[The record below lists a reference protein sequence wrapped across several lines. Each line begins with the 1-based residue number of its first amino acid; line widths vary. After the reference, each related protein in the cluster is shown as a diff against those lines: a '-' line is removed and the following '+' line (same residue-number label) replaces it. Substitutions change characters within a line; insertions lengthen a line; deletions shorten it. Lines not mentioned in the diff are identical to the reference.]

1 MKNKENIDQFVGYF
15 EEQIK
20 EVSSVKNNLYRKILF
35 SCMLDALGTARFP
48 NHETNKKMI
57 SFLLDC
63 SKRSELNRVSLVQ
76 LELFLNYAL
85 SNEEKNTSQLL
96 QFVTQERSKMEEGK
110 IYRGH
115 DIDPFYN
122 QLDKKSTSKEMK
134 ILKLARY
141 ANLFYAYRN
150 EMVHGFKEPGYGM
163 EMSDDD
169 SNPYYHSYMNAPWQL
184 VFPAPYFKTLCTDA
198 LNGLKKYLENHDI
211 NPYDNYEFGDMWVK
225 MKKLDKIKEN
235 T

>member
-1 MKNKENIDQFVGYF
+1 MKNKGKIDQFFSYF
-15 EEQIK
+15 EKQIK
-20 EVSSVKNNLYRKILF
+20 EVSSLKNNLYRKILF

-48 NHETNKKMI
+48 NHNTNRKMI

-76 LELFLNYAL
+76 LELFLDYML
-85 SNEEKNTSQLL
+85 SNKEKTTSQLL
-96 QFVTQERSKMEEGK
+96 QFVRQERSKMEEGTV
-110 IYRGH
+110 YRGH

-122 QLDKKSTSKEMK
+122 QLDKKSTLKEKK
-134 ILKLARY
+134 ILRLARY
-141 ANLFYAYRN
+141 VNLFYAYRN

-163 EMSDDD
+163 EMSDDGAT
-169 SNPYYHSYMNAPWQL
+169 PYYHSYINKPWQL

-198 LNGLKKYLENHDI
+198 LNGLKDYLENNDI
-211 NPYDNYEFGDMWVK
+211 NPYDSYEFGDMWVK
-225 MKKLDKIKEN
+225 TKKLNEIKEI